1 MALLAEGLE
10 SLLLV
15 VVALTSLPGPLPYQT
30 GHAFN
35 DMWAQVAADAGRQ
48 AMETTTLTRA
58 NDVVK
63 LAAMVKGELR
73 MQNVI
78 ANLANQVGQAAA
90 GNAQAVAD
98 LQQVMRIVSVL
109 LRLPS
114 MGTER
119 RMPISSNGCP

>member
-1 MALLAEGLE
+1 
-10 SLLLV
+10 
-15 VVALTSLPGPLPYQT
+15 
-30 GHAFN
+30 
-35 DMWAQVAADAGRQ
+35 MWAQVAADAGRQ